1 MSDPQPGPPL
11 EREDFGGVTVLRV
24 KVPMLRGDETT
35 DALFEQAYALVD
47 DAGRSRIAL
56 NFDGVQFFA
65 SMAIGKLVKLLR
77 KARSAGG
84 RLAVCKLTR
93 SLQSLL
99 EVTHLADIIP
109 VYADEQEA
117 VGSFG

>member
-47 DAGRSRIAL
+47 DAGRSKLAL

-117 VGSFG
+117 VRSFG